1 MTIRYTCT
9 GCESVLKI
17 KDEKAGTKGKCPK
30 CKLEFLV
37 PNPDEGEEEPDVA
50 PVALADSEPEES
62 VDMPIELTPDAPES
76 DDFDPMAV
84 LGGPSPSTGRNSSF
98 SDTVRGGSGDRKAS
112 VADMMKE
119 FESAKKKD
127 KSRPG
132 TEASRPTVASMSAE
146 TTGTAADALSRAYQ
160 QKRES
165 ASSAT
170 RSVKE
175 VKAAEER
182 ALLVEFVKTRLAPG
196 VLVISA
202 VLYGYYWWMTREV
215 YTGPPLFAVTGQIL
229 KNGAA
234 APGIRIVFEPIFAAP
249 DDPRSSAMGS
259 SDVEGKFTLMYTPA
273 NSGAPAGEYKVLLTN
288 ENGIPVAAA
297 SGPLTLTVQT
307 SQPNEFKIDL

>member
-37 PNPDEGEEEPDVA
+37 PNPDGAEEEVDA
-50 PVALADSEPEES
+50 ALAALPESEPEES
-62 VDMPIELTPDAPES
+62 VDMPIELTPDVPES

-84 LGGPSPSTGRNSSF
+84 LGASGPSTGRNSSF
-98 SDTVRGGSGDRKAS
+98 SDSGRGTSGDRKAS

-127 KSRPG
+127 KSRSGPE
-132 TEASRPTVASMSAE
+132 TSRPTVASMSSE

-170 RSVKE
+170 RSVKD

-182 ALLVEFVKTRLAPG
+182 ALLMGFIKSRLAPA
-196 VLVISA
+196 VLVIS
-202 VLYGYYWWMTREV
+202 VTLYGYYWWMTREV
-215 YTGPPLFAVTGQIL
+215 YTGPPLFAVTGQVL
-229 KNGAA
+229 KNGTAA
-234 APGIRIVFEPIFAAP
+234 SGIRIVFEPIFASP
-249 DDPRSSAMGS
+249 DDPRSGAMAS
-259 SDVEGKFTLMYTPA
+259 SDAEGKFILMYTPSHA
-273 NSGAPAGEYKVLLTN
+273 GAPAGEYKVLLTN
-288 ENGIPVAAA
+288 ENGIPVAPAG
-297 SGPLTLTVQT
+297 GPLTVTVKEG
-307 SQPNEFKIDL
+307 QPNEFKIDL